1 MQARGYSRH
10 AQVDALA
17 TRVAPRHGINA
28 VPSVSR
34 SSLIARPL
42 MSDSSESGVRSQRG
56 STAGTPHWANV
67 LWFVVLA
74 LVLLFVIVIGLALVL
89 LVVIVHVIASGL
101 GGRTPISSGTDHRA
115 HQP

>member
-34 SSLIARPL
+34 SSLIARSL
-42 MSDSSESGVRSQRG
+42 MSDSSESGVRSHRG
-56 STAGTPHWANV
+56 STAGTRWANV
-67 LWFVVLA
+67 LWFTVLV

-89 LVVIVHVIASGL
+89 LVVIVHVIAGGL